1 ILLDRLPIGVW
12 LSPRGIPMKLAG
24 AVVLWVC
31 LAGCATTRGSDGLG
45 TGGSGPSPSP
55 GAKPA
60 VKKELPWLNV
70 PGGRM
75 KTTLFYGPWQCRREF
90 MNQCQKECG
99 AGYKL
104 KGCMWLADFKFD
116 WEGSLVVLPVPVKAG
131 SRYGIYHCCCNYPE
145 LSPEDNAAQ
154 RKAWN
159 RFRTSFRKDWS
170 EKFGQWPDKGGVS
183 WPGHHIRD
191 LWHGGDP
198 VDPNNV
204 FPAQP
209 DVHDV
214 YNEQYPVCY
223 AGQAPWNTVGPN
235 LPYTDN

>member
-1 ILLDRLPIGVW
+1 MR
-12 LSPRGIPMKLAG
+12 LAG
-24 AVVLWVC
+24 AVVLLVF
-31 LAGCATTRGSDGLG
+31 LTGCATTQG

-90 MNQCQKECG
+90 MNGCQKKCISE
-99 AGYKL
+99 GYKL
-104 KGCMWLADFKFD
+104 MGCIWLADLKFD
-116 WEGSLVVLPVPVKAG
+116 WEGSLFLLPVPVKAG
-131 SRYGIYHCCCNYPE
+131 SRYGIHHCCCNYPTRTK
-145 LSPEDNAAQ
+145 PENDAARQ
-154 RKAWN
+154 EWKSVMK
-159 RFRTSFRKDWS
+159 SFRKSWS
-170 EKFGQWPDKGGVS
+170 ERFGEWPVERGKS

-198 VDPNNV
+198 VEPNNV

-209 DVHDV
+209 DVHEV
-214 YNEQYPVCY
+214 YNEQYPACY
-223 AGQAPWNTVGPN
+223 GGQLPWNTVGPN
-235 LPYTDN
+235 LPYTDH